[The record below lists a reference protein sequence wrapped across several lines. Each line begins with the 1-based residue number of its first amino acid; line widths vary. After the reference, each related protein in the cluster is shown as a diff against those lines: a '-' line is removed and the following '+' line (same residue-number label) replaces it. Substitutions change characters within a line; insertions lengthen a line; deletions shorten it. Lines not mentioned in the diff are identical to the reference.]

1 MIPLPAGSCLTAR
14 RGRRA
19 NRFNSQQRVHNPG
32 GAKMSL
38 LSIRSFAWKGV
49 GMALVAAVLA
59 GCASGP
65 GANPKDPLEPF
76 NRNMSEFNDKVD
88 KAVLKPVATVY
99 SDVAPDLV
107 RTGVSNFFSNLGDV
121 WSFINA
127 ALQLRPLEAAEN
139 FMRFNVNTVFGLGG
153 VLDVASEMGIERTRL
168 DFGQTLGRWGVP
180 SGPYLVLPIFGPSSF
195 RDAAGFTVE
204 ARGDLVQ
211 GLEDVSLR
219 NSLYALRAVETRA
232 NLLRASSMLEGAALD
247 RYSFTRDVYLQRRQ
261 SQVEDLI
268 DKGIGVRNG
277 TQDTENSK

>member
-1 MIPLPAGSCLTAR
+1 
-14 RGRRA
+14 
-19 NRFNSQQRVHNPG
+19 
-32 GAKMSL
+32 MSI

-107 RTGVSNFFSNLGDV
+107 RTGVSNFFANLGDV

-127 ALQLRPLEAAEN
+127 TLQLRPLEAAEN